1 MGILLNCDLG
11 ENEPTTRTAELLA
24 LVDAANICCGV
35 HAGSA
40 AKTRE
45 TIGLAK
51 RAGVLIGVHPGMAAA
66 GGRGAE
72 LPDPV
77 ALSSLLREQCGFF
90 AEAAAELDASIH
102 HIKLH
107 GSLYSAVEQDEELA
121 QIYAD
126 VLRDYPDWKVFSLAN
141 GTFGRRAASD
151 GHPVVGEIFADR
163 AYLDNGALMPRSQ
176 AGALIEDVELA
187 VERFRNWLVT
197 RQMQTGLTGS
207 ILLDAETVCV
217 HSDSPNALELLR
229 KLQNCKKS

>member
-77 ALSSLLREQCGFF
+77 ALSSLLREQCGF
-90 AEAAAELDASIH
+90 
-102 HIKLH
+102 
-107 GSLYSAVEQDEELA
+107 
-121 QIYAD
+121 
-126 VLRDYPDWKVFSLAN
+126 
-141 GTFGRRAASD
+141 
-151 GHPVVGEIFADR
+151 
-163 AYLDNGALMPRSQ
+163 
-176 AGALIEDVELA
+176 
-187 VERFRNWLVT
+187 
-197 RQMQTGLTGS
+197 
-207 ILLDAETVCV
+207 C
-217 HSDSPNALELLR
+217 
-229 KLQNCKKS
+229 